1 MNKPQPRRKVRRYI
15 PVNHELRNE
24 LIKKGHIVTREMV
37 PEWLRSR
44 GYEAAADAALERLK
58 GRYNG

>member
-1 MNKPQPRRKVRRYI
+1 MNIERRMPRRHRRI
-15 PVNHELRNE
+15 AVNEELRNE
-24 LIKKGHIVTREMV
+24 LIKKGRIVPREMV
-37 PEWLRSR
+37 PFWLRKL

>member
-1 MNKPQPRRKVRRYI
+1 MNKPERRRRRFV

-24 LIKKGHIVTREMV
+24 LIKKGRIVPREMV
-37 PEWLRSR
+37 PNWLRKL
-44 GYEAAADAALERLK
+44 GYEAAADAATERLK

>member
-1 MNKPQPRRKVRRYI
+1 MNERRMPRRGRRYI

-24 LIKKGHIVTREMV
+24 LIAKGHIVPQHMV
-37 PEWLRSR
+37 PEWLRSK
-44 GYEAAADAALERLK
+44 GYDAAADAALERLK

>member
-1 MNKPQPRRKVRRYI
+1 MSKPERRRRPRAPAR
-15 PVNHELRNE
+15 NWELRNE
-24 LIKKGHIVTREMV
+24 LIKKGVIVTREMV